1 MVRMDFVKTLAKKA
15 GQIIKDGYYTIGFA
29 DEKASYADL
38 VTEYD
43 RKVEEFLKAEIL
55 AVHPDHKIIAEEG
68 YSGSAVLTQE
78 PTWII
83 DPIDGTSN
91 FVSRFP
97 FICVSIAFYVEKEPV
112 LAVVYNPIQQQM
124 YSAEKGHGAFLNEE
138 PIHVTNEKDMSKALI
153 LTDWGGDRQPENLD
167 KKTNNMRRIISKA
180 RGLRTMGSAALHICQ
195 VAGGTGDGF
204 YEFGIHCWDYAA
216 GLLIVR
222 EAGGFCCNYD
232 GSPVDLMSR
241 NVICAST
248 PELAHSLISIIQPVL
263 YPRD

>member
-1 MVRMDFVKTLAKKA
+1 IIYGAYFRPLLVYVNEVVNSRPSKDVTLIERVQRAATRMVAGLKSANYETRLEMLDFFPLEYRRLRGDLILTYALFDPANTRR
-15 GQIIKDGYYTIGFA
+15 GHNGYYTIGFA

-43 RKVEEFLKAEIL
+43 RKVEEFLKSEIL

-91 FVSRFP
+91 FVSR
-97 FICVSIAFYVEKEPV
+97 
-112 LAVVYNPIQQQM
+112 
-124 YSAEKGHGAFLNEE
+124 
-138 PIHVTNEKDMSKALI
+138 
-153 LTDWGGDRQPENLD
+153 
-167 KKTNNMRRIISKA
+167 
-180 RGLRTMGSAALHICQ
+180 LRTMGSAALHICQ

-232 GSPVDLMSR
+232 GMSMYFLDA
-241 NVICAST
+241 NN
-248 PELAHSLISIIQPVL
+248 SLGL
-263 YPRD
+263 

>member
-1 MVRMDFVKTLAKKA
+1 MMSGNK
-15 GQIIKDGYYTIGFA
+15 IIKDGYYTIGFA

-97 FICVSIAFYVEKEPV
+97 FICVSIAFYVEKE
-112 LAVVYNPIQQQM
+112 
-124 YSAEKGHGAFLNEE
+124 
-138 PIHVTNEKDMSKALI
+138 
-153 LTDWGGDRQPENLD
+153 
-167 KKTNNMRRIISKA
+167 
-180 RGLRTMGSAALHICQ
+180 
-195 VAGGTGDGF
+195 
-204 YEFGIHCWDYAA
+204 
-216 GLLIVR
+216 
-222 EAGGFCCNYD
+222 
-232 GSPVDLMSR
+232 
-241 NVICAST
+241 
-248 PELAHSLISIIQPVL
+248 
-263 YPRD
+263 